1 MKLSFVL
8 ILLVLSLG
16 VLACGD
22 TTSRDDDLR
31 ANVEVASD
39 AFAAELISDRPAD
52 VEAYNERLLAYYEAN
67 PDIFGAGLVLHD
79 QDGNITNMLYVHDTD
94 DGYINDDFY
103 PSYSQ
108 PELQEWYTA
117 PLEANAG
124 IWTAP
129 YFDAGGGEIWMISR
143 SVPLR
148 DATGIF
154 ALVVTDLPVD
164 AP

>member
-1 MKLSFVL
+1 M
-8 ILLVLSLG
+8 
-16 VLACGD
+16 
-22 TTSRDDDLR
+22 
-31 ANVEVASD
+31 
-39 AFAAELISDRPAD
+39 SDRPAD

-67 PDIFGAGLVLHD
+67 PDILVRAYCFMTRMATSRTCYTSTIRMT
-79 QDGNITNMLYVHDTD
+79 GTSTRT
-94 DGYINDDFY
+94 FTR
-103 PSYSQ
+103 PTRR

-129 YFDAGGGEIWMISR
+129 YFDTGGGEIWMITH

-154 ALVVTDLPVD
+154 ALVVTDLAVE